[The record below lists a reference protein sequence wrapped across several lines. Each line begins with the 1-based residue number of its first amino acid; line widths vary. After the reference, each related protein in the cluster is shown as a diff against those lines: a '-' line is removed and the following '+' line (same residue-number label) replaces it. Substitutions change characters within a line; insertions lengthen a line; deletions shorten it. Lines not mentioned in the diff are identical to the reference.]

1 MLSNRPP
8 DATTATLDDHLSALS
23 ATTFMASNDGFLS
36 KVSPFLASTS
46 ILPDLALASADE
58 VNQPCEEVTRHPYQS
73 TMGRVEVD
81 LKKKGQ
87 LKHIRM
93 VTPSQTY

>member
-36 KVSPFLASTS
+36 KVSPSLASTS

-58 VNQPCEEVTRHPYQS
+58 VNQEEVTRHPYQS

-93 VTPSQTY
+93 VTPFQTY

>member
-1 MLSNRPP
+1 
-8 DATTATLDDHLSALS
+8 
-23 ATTFMASNDGFLS
+23 MASNDGFLS
-36 KVSPFLASTS
+36 KVSPSLASTS

-93 VTPSQTY
+93 VTPFQTY